1 MLITRLRTAVAMVA
15 IGVATIGLASPAL
28 AADPVQG
35 QIGTVSHAGDYDNR
49 YFNGS
54 IGDDK
59 PADLP
64 VGINGITI
72 PVKGGEQK
80 LVYCIDIRTALNASK
95 HPIYNEA
102 DWSSISKNI
111 SQADLLKINWILHN
125 SYPTKSA
132 AAVREAA
139 KAGEPAKSLAIPHDE
154 YIVYAATQ
162 AAIWHY
168 SDKFK
173 LLSTAVGHEDRRFNP
188 DEFAQIKKIYDYLLG
203 EAVKAPV
210 ALGITISPASADGK
224 VGDKVGPY
232 TVTSTVGEVTLSATG
247 GKILD
252 ADGKVITKTANGGKF
267 WLTGDTAGQVKATA
281 AGSGNLELARVF
293 VNSQGADL
301 TQKVI
306 LPGDKKVDV
315 KAEAVA
321 NLTATPTLPVTG
333 AAAAGIAG
341 AGVLLLGVG
350 GGLVLMRRRRINFQ
364 A

>member
-15 IGVATIGLASPAL
+15 IGVATVGLASPAL

-35 QIGTVSHAGDYDNR
+35 QIGTVSHDGKYTNN
-49 YFNGS
+49 YLNGS
-54 IGDDK
+54 ISDGK
-59 PADLP
+59 AADHP
-64 VGINGITI
+64 VGLIGLTT
-72 PVKGGEQK
+72 PVQGGEQK
-80 LVYCIDIRTALNASK
+80 LVYCIDIKTSLGASEK
-95 HPIYNEA
+95 PIYNEA
-102 DWSSISKNI
+102 DWSVAKHISEAN
-111 SQADLLKINWILHN
+111 LLKINWILHN
-125 SYPTKSA
+125 SYPSKSA
-132 AAVREAA
+132 ASVRDAA
-139 KAGEPAKSLAIPHDE
+139 KAAAENKTLAVPADE

-168 SDKFK
+168 SDNFK
-173 LLSTAVGHEDRRFNP
+173 LLGNAADHDKRKFTEAEY
-188 DEFAQIKKIYDYLLG
+188 AQVKKIYDYLLG
-203 EAVKAPV
+203 VGVKAP
-210 ALGITISPASADGK
+210 AKLGISITPPSADGK

-232 TVTSTVGEVTLSATG
+232 AVTSTVGDVALSATG
-247 GKILD
+247 GKVVD
-252 ADGKVITKTANGGKF
+252 TDGKAITKLADGGKF
-267 WLTGDTAGQVKATA
+267 WLTGDAEGTVKATA
-281 AGSGNLELARVF
+281 TGSGVIELARVF
-293 VNSQGADL
+293 VNSRGADL